1 MSGERGLREGENC
14 YGADLA
20 NIQDR

>member
-14 YGADLA
+14 HGADLA